1 MGNPV
6 PNQKTQIVV
15 VGGGAG
21 GLELVRKLG
30 ARYGRKQHDIILI
43 DRNLTHIWKPLL
55 HEVAA
60 GSLDANLDEVGY
72 GGHAVRWGYR
82 FFNGSIESV
91 DRVSRTITTTPMLD
105 ERGEEIIGRH
115 EIRYDY
121 LVMAVG
127 GISNDFGVP
136 GVREHAMF
144 LEDRPQADRFRQK
157 LLNACL
163 RTNHA
168 HQTGDPLA
176 RVRVS
181 IVGGGATGV
190 ELAAEL
196 YNAAKALRHYG
207 LEVFDES
214 KLEVSL
220 IEAGPRILPALDEVL
235 AATAKRE
242 LEKLGVRV
250 LDNTQVVRLEDRAVH
265 TGDGGAI
272 DADLIVW
279 AAGVKGAEELKTMS
293 DLELTRGNQI
303 VVRPTLQSTSD
314 DRIYALGDCASC
326 LLPGRDKPIPP
337 RAQSAH
343 QMASLVFTNLVRAQA
358 GEPLKNFVYQD
369 HGSLV
374 SLSRFSTVG
383 SLMGNLVGGRMRVE
397 GWIARTVYMSL
408 YRMHLIAIHGW
419 WRGVALIVISVDNP
433 DHAVETAKEYGLDFD
448 VLSDPDLAAHRAYH
462 VVDHIGMTNFMI
474 ELVHLEIAGR
484 TPATHLAM
492 CGERERAAL
501 SKTVACGAR

>member
-1 MGNPV
+1 MTEK
-6 PNQKTQIVV
+6 KTQIVV

-30 ARYGRKQHDIILI
+30 ARYGRRRHDIILV
-43 DRNLTHIWKPLL
+43 DRNRTHIWKPLL

-82 FFNGSIESV
+82 FFNGSIESI
-91 DRVSRTITTTPMLD
+91 DRAARTIATAPSID

-115 EIRYDY
+115 TIRYDY
-121 LVMAVG
+121 LVLAIG
-127 GISNDFGVP
+127 GISNDFGIP

-168 HQTGDPLA
+168 HQTGDAAA

-220 IEAGPRILPALDEVL
+220 IEAGPRILPALDETL
-235 AATAKRE
+235 AANAKAE
-242 LEKLGVRV
+242 LEKLGVAV
-250 LDNTQVVRLEDRAVH
+250 LDDTQVVRLEDRTVCTA
-265 TGDGGAI
+265 TGRTLK
-272 DADLIVW
+272 ADLIVW
-279 AAGVKGAEELKTMS
+279 AAGIKGADEIKTMS
-293 DLELTRGNQI
+293 DLELTGSNQI
-303 VVRPTLQSTSD
+303 VVRPTLQSATD
-314 DRIYALGDCASC
+314 HRIYALGDCASC
-326 LLPGRDKPIPP
+326 LLPGRERPIPP

-343 QMASLVFTNLVRAQA
+343 QMANLVFANLVRAQL
-358 GEPLKNFVYQD
+358 ERPLRDFVYQD

-374 SLSRFSTVG
+374 SLSRFSTIG
-383 SLMGNLVGGRMRVE
+383 SLMGNLVGGRMFVQ
-397 GWIARTVYMSL
+397 GWIARSVYVSL

-419 WRGVALIVISVDNP
+419 LRGATLIVI
-433 DHAVETAKEYGLDFD
+433 G
-448 VLSDPDLAAHRAYH
+448 H
-462 VVDHIGMTNFMI
+462 VNKVVRPRLKLH
-474 ELVHLEIAGR
+474 
-484 TPATHLAM
+484 
-492 CGERERAAL
+492 
-501 SKTVACGAR
+501 

>member
-1 MGNPV
+1 MAQ
-6 PNQKTQIVV
+6 QKTQIVV

-30 ARYGRKQHDIILI
+30 ARFGRKHHDIILI

-82 FFNGSIESV
+82 FFNGSIESI
-91 DRVSRTITTTPMLD
+91 DRVARTITTAPLHD
-105 ERGEEIIGRH
+105 EHGEEVIGRH
-115 EIRYDY
+115 TIRYDY
-121 LVMAVG
+121 LVLAIG

-168 HQTGDPLA
+168 NQTGDA
-176 RVRVS
+176 GACVRVS

-207 LEVFDES
+207 LEVFDET
-214 KLEVSL
+214 KLQVSL
-220 IEAGPRILPALDEVL
+220 IEAGPRILPALDETL
-235 AATAKRE
+235 AAKAKHE
-242 LEKLGVRV
+242 LETLGVHV
-250 LDNTQVVRLEDRAVH
+250 LDNTQVIRPEDRAVH
-265 TGDGGAI
+265 TGSGVAI
-272 DADLIVW
+272 EADLIVW
-279 AAGVKGAEELKTMS
+279 AAGVKGADEITTMS
-293 DLELTRGNQI
+293 DLELTRGNKI
-303 VVRPTLQSTSD
+303 VVRPTLQTTTD

-326 LLPGRDKPIPP
+326 MLPGREQPIPP

-343 QMASLVFTNLVRAQA
+343 QMASLIFANLVRAQA
-358 GEPLKNFVYQD
+358 GQPLKDFVYQD

-383 SLMGNLVGGRMRVE
+383 SLMGNLVGGRMRVD
-397 GWIARTVYMSL
+397 GWIARTVYVSL

-419 WRGVALIVISVDNP
+419 WRGLALIMI
-433 DHAVETAKEYGLDFD
+433 G
-448 VLSDPDLAAHRAYH
+448 H
-462 VVDHIGMTNFMI
+462 VNQIVRPKLKLH
-474 ELVHLEIAGR
+474 
-484 TPATHLAM
+484 
-492 CGERERAAL
+492 
-501 SKTVACGAR
+501 

>member
-1 MGNPV
+1 MPV

-30 ARYGRKQHDIILI
+30 SRYGRKYHDIILI

-82 FFNGSIESV
+82 FFNGSIESI
-91 DRVSRTITTTPMLD
+91 DRAARTITTAPMLD
-105 ERGEEIIGRH
+105 DSGEEIIGRH
-115 EIRYDY
+115 SIRYDY
-121 LVMAVG
+121 LVLAIG

-168 HQTGDPLA
+168 HQTGNPDA

-207 LEVFDES
+207 LEVFDET

-220 IEAGPRILPALDEVL
+220 IEAGPRILPALDETL
-235 AATAKRE
+235 AATAKHE
-242 LEKLGVRV
+242 LEVLGVCV
-250 LDNTQVVRLEDRAVH
+250 LDNTQVVRLEAGAVH
-265 TGDGGAI
+265 TGSGEAI
-272 DADLIVW
+272 AADLIVW
-279 AAGVKGAEELKTMS
+279 AAGVKGADAITTMS
-293 DLELTRGNQI
+293 DLELNRGNQVI
-303 VVRPTLQSTSD
+303 VRPTLQSTTD

-358 GEPLKNFVYQD
+358 GQPLKDFVYQD

-383 SLMGNLVGGRMRVE
+383 SLMGNLVGGRMFVE
-397 GWIARTVYMSL
+397 GWIARMVYTSL

-419 WRGVALIVISVDNP
+419 WRGTALIVI
-433 DHAVETAKEYGLDFD
+433 G
-448 VLSDPDLAAHRAYH
+448 H
-462 VVDHIGMTNFMI
+462 VNQIVRPKLKLH
-474 ELVHLEIAGR
+474 
-484 TPATHLAM
+484 
-492 CGERERAAL
+492 
-501 SKTVACGAR
+501 

>member
-1 MGNPV
+1 MAH
-6 PNQKTQIVV
+6 QKTQIVV

-30 ARYGRKQHDIILI
+30 ARYGRKRHDIILV

-82 FFNGSIESV
+82 FFNGSIESI
-91 DRVSRTITTTPMLD
+91 DRTARTITTMPLLD
-105 ERGEEIIGRH
+105 ESGEEIIGRH
-115 EIRYDY
+115 SIRYDY

-168 HQTGDPLA
+168 HQTGHLDA

-207 LEVFDES
+207 LEVFDDS

-220 IEAGPRILPALDEVL
+220 IEAGPRILPALDEPL
-235 AATAKRE
+235 AASAKHE

-250 LDNTQVVRLEDRAVH
+250 LDKTQVVRLAERVVH
-265 TGDGGAI
+265 TGDGGVI
-272 DADLIVW
+272 DADLILW
-279 AAGVKGAEELKTMS
+279 AAGVKGSEDIRTMS

-326 LLPGRDKPIPP
+326 ILPGRDRPIPP

-343 QMASLVFTNLVRAQA
+343 QMASLVFANLARAQA
-358 GEPLKNFVYQD
+358 NQPLRDFVYQD

-397 GWIARTVYMSL
+397 GRIARFVYMSL

-419 WRGVALIVISVDNP
+419 WRGVALILI
-433 DHAVETAKEYGLDFD
+433 G
-448 VLSDPDLAAHRAYH
+448 H
-462 VVDHIGMTNFMI
+462 VNQIVRPKLKLH
-474 ELVHLEIAGR
+474 
-484 TPATHLAM
+484 
-492 CGERERAAL
+492 
-501 SKTVACGAR
+501 